1 MWSPRWIEAQS
12 GVGVGTGPEG
22 SGLRCLP
29 QPLLLKSMKL
39 ISMVGDLAFC
49 DVRSFPDEQARFR

>member
-12 GVGVGTGPEG
+12 GVAVGTGPEG
-22 SGLRCLP
+22 SGLCHLP
-29 QPLLLKSMKL
+29 QPLLLKSMNL
-39 ISMVGDLAFC
+39 ISTVSDLAFC